1 MHLLSTVLAIVWKRV
16 EEHKWRQGT
25 ESGPMILSKKERMV
39 AWMGGV
45 TVGVGRTEGCGGN
58 VKANAVIY

>member
-1 MHLLSTVLAIVWKRV
+1 MSERV

-25 ESGPMILSKKERMV
+25 ESGPMVLSKKERMV

-45 TVGVGRTEGCGGN
+45 TVGVGRTEGYGGN